1 MILKSCSIL
10 SSRPTRVFSPS
21 YYKIMNF
28 SSSQKTLLVVLAII
42 WLMYFC
48 TRSSSTAP
56 VKNFGA
62 VNGTAAPATVVVN
75 QPSSELEQAAAEA
88 EETLGGSSAGSTAGS
103 PVTVASVVEEDNYLP
118 PNDFAPPVSS
128 DKFGGRNR
136 SHGAPRK
143 VSYASGQ
150 RGGGGSALDSAFGP
164 IITGDH
170 KTNDQF
176 QPNDGGSSDFAAF
189 SSNGQTKCGSNGD
202 CPVEDLFNNE
212 NYLPREV
219 NDDWFDTQPEPVS
232 VKNHHLINVTRP
244 IGVSTT
250 AGSLRNASHDLRG
263 NEPCPKFV
271 VSPFLQSSI
280 EPDFNIKPM
289 M

>member
-1 MILKSCSIL
+1 
-10 SSRPTRVFSPS
+10 
-21 YYKIMNF
+21 MNF

-62 VNGTAAPATVVVN
+62 VNGTSTPATVVVN

-88 EETLGGSSAGSTAGS
+88 EETLGGSTSSTASVAGSSS
-103 PVTVASVVEEDNYLP
+103 PAVSAAPMAVAEEEELYLP

-136 SHGAPRK
+136 AHGAPRK
-143 VSYASGQ
+143 VSYATGQ
-150 RGGGGSALDSAFGP
+150 RGGAGSALDSAFGP

-189 SSNGQTKCGSNGD
+189 QSNGQAKCGSNRD